1 MSRALIH
8 HHFVSQATGKYAI
21 GLVIHNFRK
30 LGLLTG
36 FAHVFAS
43 TSPSVQLLFICA
55 AWHALVCQERI
66 APPRHDRPLLLA
78 MEVCSRCSAST
89 PMPSCY
95 AQLLLPAASRADLTG
110 QSQHALPDAVPCCS
124 QLCRLRLPDHRRHA
138 FMNDDRSPT
147 AYEKKR
153 KENATPSRR
162 FIKRI

>member
-30 LGLLTG
+30 LRLLTG

-55 AWHALVCQERI
+55 AWHAHVCQERI

-95 AQLLLPAASRADLTG
+95 AQLLLPAASRADLTR
-110 QSQHALPDAVPCCS
+110 QSQHAATRESSHSRCLTPCLVVHSSAACAF
-124 QLCRLRLPDHRRHA
+124 QTIAGMRL
-138 FMNDDRSPT
+138 
-147 AYEKKR
+147 
-153 KENATPSRR
+153 
-162 FIKRI
+162 